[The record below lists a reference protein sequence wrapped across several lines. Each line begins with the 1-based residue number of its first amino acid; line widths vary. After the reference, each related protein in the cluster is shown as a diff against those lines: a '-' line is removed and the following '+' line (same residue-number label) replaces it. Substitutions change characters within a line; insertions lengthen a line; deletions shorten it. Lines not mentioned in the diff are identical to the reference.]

1 MREILFRG
9 KRVDNGEWIEGN
21 AIKKIDPL
29 MGIGYWFIVQQET
42 DISGILKPNVSW
54 YKVDSATVGQYTG
67 MKDHNGARIF
77 EGDILKMSRGKIGS
91 VVYVNVCAGF
101 GIEGIGD
108 GCCLC
113 VSADDERQVIGNIYD
128 EPKKMEG
135 ENAPD

>member
-1 MREILFRG
+1 MRKILFRG
-9 KRVDNGEWIEGN
+9 KSLFNGQWVLGSLVKAENICAIVPEGAAYCGGGEFDDAYGVD
-21 AIKKIDPL
+21 P
-29 MGIGYWFIVQQET
+29 
-42 DISGILKPNVSW
+42 S
-54 YKVDSATVGQYTG
+54 TVGQYTG

-77 EGDILKMSRGKIGS
+77 EGDILKMSSGKIGS